1 MLQQPCPAKETNND
15 ERTAMTWSAQDL
27 LIVAWALLT
36 SLAVI
41 ALVARLKKIQTRGG
55 VLSRM
60 EAKLDL
66 LLKQAGI
73 NFDPFKDVPSNIVE
87 AVRAGDKIEAIKLY
101 RQANRIGLREAK
113 EAIEEMQRRAGA

>member
-1 MLQQPCPAKETNND
+1 
-15 ERTAMTWSAQDL
+15 MTWSAQDL

-55 VLSRM
+55 VLSRI

-66 LLKQAGI
+66 LLKHAGI